1 MPDAQDSHKVD
12 GASEEVV
19 KSDGPRLTTYF
30 DLVGDG
36 FDPNEVTA
44 ELGIEPTKTWRRGE
58 SLVPGMRPRSHDVWS
73 LKFGGEASWDFE
85 SQLDQLV
92 ELMQPRSKALAG
104 LYDRFGIRAHVT
116 CEVLMEADAPAI
128 CLDAKMV
135 SALADLQ
142 ADLEIDVL
150 QRNAE
155 LEEEWWVR
163 DSGR

>member
-12 GASEEVV
+12 GARKEAV

-36 FDPNEVTA
+36 FDPDEVTA

-58 SLVPGMRPRSHDVWS
+58 SLVPRMRPRGHDGWG
-73 LKFGGEASWDFE
+73 LKFGGEPSCSFE
-85 SQLDQLV
+85 SQLAQLIR
-92 ELMQPRSKALAG
+92 LMQPRSQALTA
-104 LYDRFGIRAHVT
+104 LYDRLGIRAHVT

-128 CLDAKMV
+128 CLDARMV
-135 SALADLQ
+135 AAMADLR

-150 QRNAE
+150 TE
-155 LEEEWWVR
+155 
-163 DSGR
+163 